1 VIETTQMA
9 ALLLAAAILMG
20 YRSQGSRYR
29 GGVSL
34 VSGVVTGSL
43 AAWFMMLYI
52 GMAKPDPV
60 GMVVALAFLALVAY
74 CRGNV
79 AKMLD
84 LLKEARVWRR

>member
-1 VIETTQMA
+1 MIEATQMA

-20 YRSQGSRYR
+20 YRSDGARYR

-43 AAWFMMLYI
+43 AAWLLALYI
-52 GMAKPDPV
+52 GMVKPDPV
-60 GMVVALAFLALVAY
+60 GMTVSIAFLGLVVY

-79 AKMLD
+79 AKMLE
-84 LLKEARVWRR
+84 LAKAARIWRR